1 MKCILTSAI
10 TSDPRPFLTYTR
22 EGNYIPL
29 RLVAFD
35 CVMLCKPPGRSQPLT
50 RYIFD
55 VIQHDHSLVVRRHVA
70 RAVSESFLVTLALG
84 DIPGLLPPA
93 ALVDA
98 GIDMERKQEQ
108 DGLALVKGMRK
119 DVSKRPDLKD
129 LLQHGLLY
137 VEYSICWA
145 SLMPVIG
152 KAWSRLIMSSASPS

>member
-22 EGNYIPL
+22 EGNYVPL

-84 DIPGLLPPA
+84 DIPGLLPPPA
-93 ALVDA
+93 IVD
-98 GIDMERKQEQ
+98 DRVDLEKKQEQ
-108 DGLALVKGMRK
+108 DGQALVKGMRK
-119 DVSKRPDLKD
+119 DASKRTDLKEM
-129 LLQHGLLY
+129 LQSGLL
-137 VEYSICWA
+137 
-145 SLMPVIG
+145 
-152 KAWSRLIMSSASPS
+152 